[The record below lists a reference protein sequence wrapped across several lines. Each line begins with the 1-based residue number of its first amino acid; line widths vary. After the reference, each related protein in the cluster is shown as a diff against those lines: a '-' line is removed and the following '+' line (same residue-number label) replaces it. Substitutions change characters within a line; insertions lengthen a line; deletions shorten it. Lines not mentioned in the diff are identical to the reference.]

1 MSVRHGLLAVLAQG
15 PCYGHQ
21 LRQEFDRR
29 TGGTWQVNAGQVYQ
43 TLDRL
48 ERDKLIVRDG
58 EDSEGRE
65 LFAITASGRTEVDA
79 WLRASIVRG
88 TRDELAVKVAIAAT
102 LPGIDAASIIAAQR
116 RATAEA
122 LAALVED
129 SDDLGESIVLAAA
142 RETGEAD
149 LRWLD
154 TVEQLLATAEP
165 YGLSAEQPRRGRP
178 ARSHTPS

>member
-21 LRQEFDRR
+21 LRQELDRR

-48 ERDKLIVRDG
+48 QRDKLIARAG

-65 LFAITASGRTEVDA
+65 LFAITAAGRAEVGA
-79 WLRASIVRG
+79 WLDGPVLRS
-88 TRDELAVKVAIAAT
+88 TRDELAVKIAVALT
-102 LPGIDAASIIAAQR
+102 LPGVDTAAIIATQR
-116 RATAEA
+116 RATSEA
-122 LAALVED
+122 LSGLADD
-129 SDDLGESIVLAAA
+129 SDDLGEAIVLAAA
-142 RETGEAD
+142 RETAAAD

-154 TVEQLLATAEP
+154 TVEEILTTAEP

-178 ARSHTPS
+178 ARSSTPS